1 MPFYLHWNHEE
12 AKNGESQVKMGLLL
26 LSHFSRVQLF
36 ETSWIVAHQAPLSRG
51 FSRQEYWSGFPCPAP
66 GELPNPG
73 IKSTSLL
80 HLLHWQAGSSPLMPS
95 GKLRMG
101 LGEVKD
107 VLNSQETQLDF
118 LEGVVDLHL
127 SKLTSKYR
135 NRLFWPA
142 SRECWGC

>member
-12 AKNGESQVKMGLLL
+12 AKDGESQVKMGLLL

-51 FSRQEYWSGFPCPAP
+51 FSRQAYWSGLTCPAP

-73 IKSTSLL
+73 IKSLL
-80 HLLHWQAGSSPLMPS
+80 HLLHWQAGSSLLMS
-95 GKLRMG
+95 SRKLRMG

-107 VLNSQETQLDF
+107 VLNSQEPQLDF

-127 SKLTSKYR
+127 PKLTSKYR